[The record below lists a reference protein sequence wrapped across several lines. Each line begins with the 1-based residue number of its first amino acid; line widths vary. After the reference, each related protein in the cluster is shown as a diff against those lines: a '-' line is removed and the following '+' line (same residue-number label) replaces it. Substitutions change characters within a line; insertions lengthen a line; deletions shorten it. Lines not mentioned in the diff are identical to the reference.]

1 MTFFQNFVGS
11 LLVSAIIF
19 AFLFVAAFL
28 IVLRLIKRG
37 SGLFMKFWGADIY
50 TFNLQKRMQ
59 LVFGLAWKIAL
70 VPSVLFFLLA
80 IFM

>member
-11 LLVSAIIF
+11 LFVSVIIF
-19 AFLFVAAFL
+19 AMLFVVTYL
-28 IVLRLIKRG
+28 IVLRVIKRG

-50 TFNLQKRMQ
+50 TFDLRKRMR
-59 LVFGLAWKIAL
+59 LVFGMAWKIAL

>member
-11 LLVSAIIF
+11 LLVSVIIF

-50 TFNLQKRMQ
+50 TFNLQEDAACFR
-59 LVFGLAWKIAL
+59 FGVENCI
-70 VPSVLFFLLA
+70 SS
-80 IFM
+80 